1 AAESVARLASDPSIQ
16 ILKSAIYSPYTLEPN
31 AGRAPTRDVR
41 VRRAISMAID
51 RQVYI
56 DKVGGGNGTLTG
68 PIGTG
73 YGDWFIPPDQL
84 GYKYDPE
91 GAKKLLAAAG
101 VPPGTVVSP
110 PSQGD
115 NPFYPAVAVVPAD
128 MLKKVGLEVKLEPL
142 ESGVLAT

>member
-51 RQVYI
+51 RQIYI

-91 GAKKLLAAAG
+91 GAKKLLAGGRGRSRPGHRAELPVPGRNPVLPRGRGRDRGHAQEGRPGGEARAAR
-101 VPPGTVVSP
+101 VRR
-110 PSQGD
+110 
-115 NPFYPAVAVVPAD
+115 
-128 MLKKVGLEVKLEPL
+128 
-142 ESGVLAT
+142 